1 MAKAKQAQQTA
12 NPGFVARTRSYLDD
26 VRGELGKVT
35 WPTREDLKASTTVV
49 MMFLALLAVVIG
61 AMDQVMQ
68 RAVILLFNLTS

>member
-1 MAKAKQAQQTA
+1 MAKQSQQVAK
-12 NPGFVARTRSYLDD
+12 PGIVARTKEYLGD
-26 VRGELGKVT
+26 VRTELGKVT

-49 MMFLALLAVVIG
+49 MMFLALLAVIIG